1 MSASISSI
9 KKEPGKFAIEGELTI
24 YEAAE
29 FKEPMLAT
37 LVEHQEVDFDL
48 AGVQEIDSAG
58 LQLLIL
64 AKREAKGSGKSLK
77 LSNHSQPVLDIFDL
91 CDLFHFFGDQVVFVV
106 KDAGQKNA

>member
-1 MSASISSI
+1 MSATITSI
-9 KKEPGKFAIEGELTI
+9 KKEPGRFAIEGELTI

-29 FKEPMLAT
+29 FKEPMLAA
-37 LVEHQEVDFDL
+37 LAQHPEVDFDL
-48 AGVQEIDSAG
+48 AGVQEIDAAG

-64 AKREAKGSGKSLK
+64 AKREAKASGHSLK

-106 KDAGQKNA
+106 KNAGQKDA